1 MELPGLGLRGLVRL
15 GPAHADPSAT
25 DADCLWRVPRQGDHH
40 AGRVAKRIAPRLPL
54 DYRLLLSGYLAE
66 YAQEVGALTPGV
78 PYAELHD
85 KGRITQRALD
95 LGSGDHFSTVIRQGV
110 PGTEQDPQ

>member
-1 MELPGLGLRGLVRL
+1 
-15 GPAHADPSAT
+15 
-25 DADCLWRVPRQGDHH
+25 
-40 AGRVAKRIAPRLPL
+40 
-54 DYRLLLSGYLAE
+54 
-66 YAQEVGALTPGV
+66 V

>member
-1 MELPGLGLRGLVRL
+1 
-15 GPAHADPSAT
+15 
-25 DADCLWRVPRQGDHH
+25 
-40 AGRVAKRIAPRLPL
+40 
-54 DYRLLLSGYLAE
+54 
-66 YAQEVGALTPGV
+66 V

-95 LGSGDHFSTVIRQGV
+95 LGSSEPFSTVIRQGV